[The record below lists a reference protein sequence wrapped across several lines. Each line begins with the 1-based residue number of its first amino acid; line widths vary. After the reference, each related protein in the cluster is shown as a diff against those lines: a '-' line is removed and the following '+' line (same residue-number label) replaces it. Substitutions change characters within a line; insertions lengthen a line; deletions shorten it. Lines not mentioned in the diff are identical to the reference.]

1 MKNAFTINIYK
12 MKKKEFKPLKQRAK
26 EIAERITIEK
36 VDQYN
41 WKIKKELTLEQKVE
55 AMYKMFN
62 FITIP
67 DNILNDIERETF
79 EESLELFEKINVS
92 SKA

>member
-1 MKNAFTINIYK
+1 

-41 WKIKKELTLEQKVE
+41 RKIKKELTLEQKVE

-67 DNILNDIERETF
+67 DNVLNDTERKTF
-79 EESLELFEKINVS
+79 EESLELFDKINVS